1 VVANDAEHFL
11 EVTGVGGSYSEDS
24 VGLTCHRVRL
34 GNLWNRADHLA
45 HPVWRHSALAVDL
58 DEGLDRPAECSRFDV
73 GREAPDNAAETQPI
87 DPSFGRRCGQPDV
100 VPEHGEALPTVV
112 CEPRKDLVID
122 VVKTQY
128 SLLTFVD
135 PLSHLRPLEPYPS
148 RVASTVLN
156 HVGHPVRRAKRRH
169 YLMCPPTYFD
179 VAYSINPWM
188 KPGGPVDRA
197 LAVRQWSGL
206 VDAYRATG
214 HRVDLLK
221 PLAGLPDM
229 VYAANGATVVD
240 GRTLLARFAGSER
253 EAEAAI
259 HAAWHRRNGILY
271 GGGEVQPAA
280 AVNEAEGDFAVLSSR
295 ILAGQG
301 FRTTPEAHREIAKL
315 TGREVV
321 SLELIDP
328 HLFHLDLALVVLDDE
343 RDHIAYYPDAFSEQS
358 RQLLSELFPDALI
371 ANQHDAYAFGLNAVS
386 DGLHV
391 FISAGARQLREDL
404 AAAGYW
410 PISIDLSE
418 LIKGGGSVKCCT
430 HEIRRAP
437 VRARATSVGV
447 APLLSGLTSRADSA
461 LRLRASEEDSS
472 FQRDVREDH
481 QKKGASS

>member
-1 VVANDAEHFL
+1 
-11 EVTGVGGSYSEDS
+11 
-24 VGLTCHRVRL
+24 
-34 GNLWNRADHLA
+34 
-45 HPVWRHSALAVDL
+45 
-58 DEGLDRPAECSRFDV
+58 
-73 GREAPDNAAETQPI
+73 
-87 DPSFGRRCGQPDV
+87 
-100 VPEHGEALPTVV
+100 
-112 CEPRKDLVID
+112 
-122 VVKTQY
+122 
-128 SLLTFVD
+128 
-135 PLSHLRPLEPYPS
+135 
-148 RVASTVLN
+148 
-156 HVGHPVRRAKRRH
+156 
-169 YLMCPPTYFD
+169 MCPPTYFD